1 MNWLIIFGALLLAS
15 IILFVV
21 GVVSDSDYDS
31 ENWLVVSAIFF
42 IAGGVPFF
50 IMLISLAGI
59 KSDFAKFKT
68 DYAFTKA
75 LIEDYEA
82 GDDYGNTFSLTDKV
96 LEINETIAKHRAQW
110 DNGWYSAWRDREIG
124 DLEPLTLPRKRAK
137 DNPVQEQAKP
147 NEE

>member
-1 MNWLIIFGALLLAS
+1 MS
-15 IILFVV
+15 IILFFV
-21 GVVSDSDYDS
+21 GIFSDYRYDS
-31 ENWLVVSAIFF
+31 ENWLGASIAFF
-42 IAGGVPFF
+42 IVGGIPF
-50 IMLISLAGI
+50 IVMLISLAGI

-82 GDDYGNTFSLTDKV
+82 GDDYGNTFNLTDKV
-96 LEINETIAKHRAQW
+96 LEINETIAKHRTQW
-110 DNGWYSAWRDREIG
+110 DNGWYSVWRDREIG
-124 DLEPLTLPRKRAK
+124 DLEPLTLPRKRVK